1 MKTLL
6 QTAPRVLMMAA
17 FAGLGFAQPTLAQS
31 PNGQPVHVDKV
42 ADFTYLVRVSNPTQQ
57 AAKVQLVRLRDGN
70 VLYQGNSS
78 RPTFGEKIN
87 VGSLPDGQYAF
98 VVRIGNQTHRY
109 SLDLHT
115 TRSVALSSGATA
127 MR

>member
-17 FAGLGFAQPTLAQS
+17 FAGLGFVQPSMAQS
-31 PNGQPVHVDKV
+31 PSGQPVYVDKV
-42 ADFTYLVRVSNPTQQ
+42 ADFTYLVRVSNPAQR

-70 VLYQGNSS
+70 VLYQGSSS
-78 RPTFGEKIN
+78 RPSFGEKIN
-87 VGSLPDGQYAF
+87 VGSLPDGHYAF
-98 VVRIGNQTHRY
+98 VVRIGNETHRY
-109 SLDLHT
+109 ALDLQT
-115 TRSVALSSGATA
+115 TRTVALGTSATA